1 MSDKHIILDP
11 TGLYNIP
18 PAYIAI
24 TTEVEWIKFLGVSN
38 ARCWVRGERLCQWA
52 ELWLQSWNRLEEIR
66 EIKQHPRDKL
76 VRLFTPLPL
85 PHDWSDQ
92 QLLILVTELDAY
104 PQDDPIAYFLTDKV
118 TESDGQQIWLA
129 EPSVLH
135 LAAWLAIP
143 VPEEYQLLESV
154 WQQRFQEHELAS
166 FYQTE
171 DKLLLLRQWLGIAEP
186 VFDDLGKYPLPV
198 PQVLSKEFDHYW
210 EEIIYRT
217 EGKVMDTL
225 NPPQQV
231 GMERIANCVYKLSLQ
246 RPNWINQ
253 VRESRVMPYLNHQQ
267 RQELSLN
274 QPPPQPPPLA
284 LDAAPEQAL
293 IWVTK
298 DYLPFRRWEVIK
310 QSSSAPKISNQVA
323 DSFVLWIL
331 AHYPQMQSESVKN
344 SYLNYSVASQ
354 VQNLCQGNPVLWVVV
369 DGLGWLDHLELL
381 SLLTNDGQL
390 SIETAITPRFS
401 ILPTK
406 TEYAKWSLY
415 AQLLPSD
422 SAWVANAGQA
432 FVKIGMGKRYTDEQD
447 EKLYKALRKKTHR
460 LYCWDTQML
469 DSVYQQQKDWQSFYQ
484 LDRPHSLQGIAKR
497 IDYCLQQY
505 PDADALRIVI
515 AGDHGQIMGTGEK
528 ITHCPPECQPQ
539 GRMAIGKTDDPRFVV
554 LASDR
559 YGLPHDVSVVKGSGI
574 LSSLS
579 YKNKKKISNYHGGLF
594 PEEVVVG
601 VSVLRKSSPRLPVR
615 VYCRGE
621 GKPKQA
627 AELEIIID
635 NFNSVPLTQLYLY
648 IHELPDFQSGKLL
661 KREIPANQRHSFY
674 VRISQVPELPPSHK
688 GNKLLL
694 SGELSFRFSYAEF
707 TTVALVSES
716 HIIVKQ
722 IFNSGLDIDDFF

>member
-267 RQELSLN
+267 RQELMGH
-274 QPPPQPPPLA
+274 
-284 LDAAPEQAL
+284 
-293 IWVTK
+293 
-298 DYLPFRRWEVIK
+298 
-310 QSSSAPKISNQVA
+310 KIS
-323 DSFVLWIL
+323 L
-331 AHYPQMQSESVKN
+331 PMQE
-344 SYLNYSVASQ
+344 
-354 VQNLCQGNPVLWVVV
+354 
-369 DGLGWLDHLELL
+369 
-381 SLLTNDGQL
+381 
-390 SIETAITPRFS
+390 
-401 ILPTK
+401 
-406 TEYAKWSLY
+406 
-415 AQLLPSD
+415 
-422 SAWVANAGQA
+422 
-432 FVKIGMGKRYTDEQD
+432 M
-447 EKLYKALRKKTHR
+447 KAR
-460 LYCWDTQML
+460 
-469 DSVYQQQKDWQSFYQ
+469 
-484 LDRPHSLQGIAKR
+484 
-497 IDYCLQQY
+497 
-505 PDADALRIVI
+505 
-515 AGDHGQIMGTGEK
+515 
-528 ITHCPPECQPQ
+528 
-539 GRMAIGKTDDPRFVV
+539 
-554 LASDR
+554 
-559 YGLPHDVSVVKGSGI
+559 
-574 LSSLS
+574 
-579 YKNKKKISNYHGGLF
+579 
-594 PEEVVVG
+594 
-601 VSVLRKSSPRLPVR
+601 
-615 VYCRGE
+615 
-621 GKPKQA
+621 
-627 AELEIIID
+627 
-635 NFNSVPLTQLYLY
+635 
-648 IHELPDFQSGKLL
+648 
-661 KREIPANQRHSFY
+661 
-674 VRISQVPELPPSHK
+674 
-688 GNKLLL
+688 
-694 SGELSFRFSYAEF
+694 
-707 TTVALVSES
+707 
-716 HIIVKQ
+716 
-722 IFNSGLDIDDFF
+722 